1 MSPRKT
7 LCLHSVRLEN
17 GQQME
22 TLLHNFLSHWKK
34 AVTEGVT
41 QKVSGVP
48 PQILALRLK
57 IAPHNS
63 WKDMEQSVS
72 SIDFVVD
79 QRGLFK
85 GASMPKIVDYLL
97 CHVMNLVFKLVY
109 RIRYEIVEGKPEE
122 KDFTIAYGLFSPT
135 VSSGGD
141 DIREESVRFELM
153 TGPGTTLFGEPL
165 WDPQNEQVKLM
176 LSFLINTSEDNISD
190 VQREEMM
197 AKSLAEQER
206 KRQLQMEQQK
216 TED

>member
-1 MSPRKT
+1 
-7 LCLHSVRLEN
+7 
-17 GQQME
+17 ME
-22 TLLHNFLSHWKK
+22 TLLHNFLSQWKK

-41 QKVSGVP
+41 QKVSAVP
-48 PQILALRLK
+48 PQIVERRLK
-57 IAPHNS
+57 ITPHNS

-109 RIRYEIVEGKPEE
+109 RIRYEIIEGKPEE
-122 KDFTIAYGLFSPT
+122 KDFTIAYGLFSPII
-135 VSSGGD
+135 SSGGD
-141 DIREESVRFELM
+141 DIREESIRFELM

-190 VQREEMM
+190 I
-197 AKSLAEQER
+197 
-206 KRQLQMEQQK
+206 
-216 TED
+216 